1 MAATLFLL
9 RHAAHARVGSTLC
22 GRMAGVSLGEEGQQQ
37 ARALA
42 GRLAGEAIEAVY
54 SSPLERARETAAPV
68 AERLGLTP
76 RVEEDLVEIDFG
88 SWTGRDFA
96 SLEGDPQWDRW
107 NTQRATARPPEGESM
122 AEAQARALGAV
133 ARLRAFHPEGR
144 VAVVSH
150 CDVIKA
156 VLAAFLGI
164 TLDGIGRFEI
174 LPASISAL
182 ALWPGGGKVLS
193 MNETITGKLGRA

>member
-22 GRMAGVSLGEEGQQQ
+22 GRMPGVGLGEEGRKQ
-37 ARALA
+37 ARAL
-42 GRLAGEAIEAVY
+42 GERLSGEAIEAVY

-68 AERLGLTP
+68 AARLGLQARTSD
-76 RVEEDLVEIDFG
+76 DLAEIDFG
-88 SWTGRDFA
+88 EWTGRDFA
-96 SLEGDPQWDRW
+96 ALDGDPGWTRW
-107 NTQRATARPPEGESM
+107 NTARASARPPGGESM
-122 AEAQARALGAV
+122 AEAQARALAGIE
-133 ARLRAFHPEGR
+133 RLRARHPEGR
-144 VAVVSH
+144 IAAVSH

-156 VLAAFLGI
+156 VLAAILGI
-164 TLDGIGRFEI
+164 TLDGIHRFEI

-193 MNETITGKLGRA
+193 MNETLRA